1 MLAILKHLKNKCAIR
16 KNKVNEIKYGKEFLN
31 FKNINSSIN
40 KNTKWMVIHRKK
52 SIVNMR
58 TERNLFSLKEVS
70 LKPHR
75 APFYKF

>member
-52 SIVNMR
+52 KHSKHAYR
-58 TERNLFSLKEVS
+58 E
-70 LKPHR
+70 
-75 APFYKF
+75 KFILTKGSVIKTT